1 MQALALLAPS
11 FVCHTL
17 SLLFPRASLAFPCR
31 CVRDAG
37 SCTSILRQPSP
48 CPLPP
53 SAVHSFRYVL
63 AVEEQRSL
71 LVSLSLSLC
80 LSDSRLTLG
89 SNTAQVRETF
99 SSSSSSSRLLVLRLP
114 MSSSLRLSGFLLLSR
129 RVSPVRHTL
138 NFRLSLSPSL
148 CIFHGTTCAALPPSR
163 TSRPAVVCSLPAA
176 LSRSRVNELTCREK
190 RAARLVEITFDDASH
205 SMGVARPIRS

>member
-48 CPLPP
+48 CPPPP

-63 AVEEQRSL
+63 AVEEQRS
-71 LVSLSLSLC
+71 
-80 LSDSRLTLG
+80 
-89 SNTAQVRETF
+89 